1 MTTATVEKPVSPLGS
16 FIAKLP
22 TKEKA
27 PEVAKATDKPKEAT
41 DATNTAKTDA
51 AAQSAATAVDQT
63 AKTETGKTAEKSEA
77 KTDDKP
83 KDDVTEK
90 RLKDAQTWGNEE
102 HKARL
107 KAERETADIKAH
119 LARLE
124 AKLDGTYV
132 EPTAP
137 SSDQLTFDAEM
148 RGKLRASHRAAVRKH
163 GEEHVMQQVW
173 NPDSP
178 YMKLQAANPRI
189 GQRVLDSDDPVQEAL
204 DVLLEEEDAKKYG
217 RTSEEMKKKIEEE
230 LKPKL
235 TQEITQHILEGLK
248 AKPGAATNT
257 LGQVRGGSDR
267 TDKPNGL
274 ARTTLAQ
281 IFPHGA
287 SRT

>member
-1 MTTATVEKPVSPLGS
+1 MSTATVEKPASPLGS

-27 PEVAKATDKPKEAT
+27 PEVAKEKPKEAS
-41 DATNTAKTDA
+41 DANSTAKTDEA
-51 AAQSAATAVDQT
+51 TQSAAQT
-63 AKTETGKTAEKSEA
+63 DVPAKTETGKTEEKSA
-77 KTDDKP
+77 VKTDDKP
-83 KDDVTEK
+83 KDDLNEK

-107 KAERETADIKAH
+107 RAEREKADLQVQLKRI
-119 LARLE
+119 E

-137 SSDQLTFDAEM
+137 SSDQLTYDAEM